1 MAKKTTKAPVK
12 KAASKKAPAKKTV
25 AKAKKPSVKFDVNK
39 DGKVDIEDVKI
50 VMEEANKAKKV
61 TKKPAKKDYKKEKQ
75 KFVGLLSRCRKVH
88 EVESLASDIFGKTK
102 VIWENSRQRAFSL
115 ELESGEKFPKDGFL
129 TI

>member
-12 KAASKKAPAKKTV
+12 KAPAKKATAKKTA

-61 TKKPAKKDYKKEKQ
+61 TKKSTKKDYSKEKQ
-75 KFVGLLSRCRKVH
+75 KFVELLTRCRKGH
-88 EVESLASDIFGKTK
+88 EVEALAHDVFGKSK
-102 VIWENSRQRAFSL
+102 VLWETTRQRAFVL
-115 ELESGEKFPKDGFL
+115 KLESGEKYPENGFL